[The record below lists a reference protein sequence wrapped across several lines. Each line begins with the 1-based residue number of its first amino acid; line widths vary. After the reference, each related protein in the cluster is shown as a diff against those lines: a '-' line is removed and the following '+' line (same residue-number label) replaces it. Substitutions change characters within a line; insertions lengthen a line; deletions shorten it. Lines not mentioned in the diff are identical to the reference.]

1 MIIFHY
7 LKHQT
12 HSLLLLSQYVSKKQ
26 KQKTKNLASTITAP
40 DFIIS
45 RRLSDGGLSETFGEV
60 NRADN
65 LMNEYIYISIKEN
78 EVIVRQKNKLRRFP
92 NLTPIFSS
100 HYFLSNLSILLH
112 VSGSTDPSV
121 ANN

>member
-26 KQKTKNLASTITAP
+26 KQKTKNLASTIITAP

-60 NRADN
+60 NRGDN

-78 EVIVRQKNKLRRFP
+78 EVIVRLKTSYVVFQI
-92 NLTPIFSS
+92 LTPIFFKS
-100 HYFLSNLSILLH
+100 LLFIK
-112 VSGSTDPSV
+112 TIYLTLRFRIYRPKCC
-121 ANN
+121 